1 MTYEGGSALSGNYLK
16 KIQHKTTGHKETCNL
31 GKSYRFYK
39 RSQNIYLFVVIPDA
53 ESADY

>member
-31 GKSYRFYK
+31 RKK
-39 RSQNIYLFVVIPDA
+39 LPILQKITKYLFVVIPDA
-53 ESADY
+53 ESEDC